1 MLENE
6 VMRGFGWLSA
16 LGRLLWRVWGRPWAD
31 RRRGHRGGHAD
42 SGQRREAGN
51 GGATARRAGGGSRK
65 AYLTSRFSLRSV
77 AVQAFV
83 WQLTVLVLLA
93 ATAMVALVLKTT
105 HDAQNDA
112 RHRSLAVAQGFAHS
126 PGVVRALQSPDPTA
140 VLQPLAEAARK
151 GSGVGFL
158 SVLSKSG
165 IRYTDPVPSLIG
177 RRAQGDIG
185 RAAAGQSFTE
195 IFKGKP
201 QSAVRALVPVT
212 DAQGA
217 VIGIV
222 SAGVQTVDVGATVNR
237 QLPVLF
243 GVAAGSLVL
252 AAGGA
257 ALVSRRLRRQTH
269 GLGPVEMTRMYEH
282 HDAVLH
288 SVREGVLILDE
299 DRCLVLANDEA
310 RQLLDMRASAEG
322 LPLDTLGLAPE
333 MAALLGS
340 GRTVTD
346 EVHPSGS
353 RLLAVNL
360 RPTDVHGGA
369 AGWVA
374 TLRDTTELRALAG
387 RAEEAR
393 ERLKL
398 LNEGSTRIGSTL
410 DLGRTAQELADVVV
424 PRLADFVSVNLLET
438 LLSGDEPPPGPVTG
452 AVLRRVAHRSVLEGT
467 PEALVAVGEIA
478 FYPENS
484 PQARCLATGRSEL
497 HQVAD
502 PAISA
507 WLAEDP
513 ARLAKSRA
521 HGFHSWIEVPLIAR
535 GTTLGVVD
543 FVRSRHPESF
553 ETDDLALA
561 EELVARTAVCLDNA
575 RRFNR
580 ERTAALT
587 LQRSLLPTRLPEQSA
602 VEAAFRYLPADPR
615 LGVGGDWFDVIP
627 LSGARVALVV
637 GDVVGHGIHASAT
650 MGRLRSAVQT
660 LADVDLA
667 PDELLTQLD
676 DLVIR
681 LAAESGTDAESA
693 ASGDVG
699 ATCLYAVYDPVSGRC
714 SLARAGHPAPAVV
727 RPDGTATVLE
737 LPAGPPLGLG
747 GLPFEAVETELPE
760 GSLLAL
766 YTDGLV
772 ESRQRGMDTGIE
784 VLRQA
789 LTAPGLSLDTLCDKV
804 VGTLLPDRP
813 ADDAA
818 LLLARV
824 QRLDGGQVATWDVPA
839 DPAAVAG
846 VRTDAVRRLSAWG
859 LEEVAFVT
867 ELVVSELV
875 TNAIRYGAAPIR
887 LRLIRD
893 RTLICEVT
901 DGSNT
906 APHLRRARVFDEGGR
921 GLLLVAQLTQR
932 WGVRQTTSGKII
944 WCEQALP
951 AGV

>member
-1 MLENE
+1 M
-6 VMRGFGWLSA
+6 
-16 LGRLLWRVWGRPWAD
+16 
-31 RRRGHRGGHAD
+31 
-42 SGQRREAGN
+42 
-51 GGATARRAGGGSRK
+51 
-65 AYLTSRFSLRSV
+65 
-77 AVQAFV
+77 

-93 ATAMVALVLKTT
+93 ATAMATLVLKTT
-105 HDAQNDA
+105 HDAQTDA
-112 RHRSLAVAQGFAHS
+112 RHRSLAVAEGFAHS
-126 PGVVRALQSPDPTA
+126 PGVAQALRSPDPTA

-158 SVLSKSG
+158 SVLSKNG
-165 IRYTDPVPSLIG
+165 IRYTDPVPGLIG
-177 RRAQGDIG
+177 RRAEGDIG

-195 IFKGKP
+195 VFKGRP

-212 DAQGA
+212 DAQGT

-243 GVAAGSLVL
+243 GVAAGSLAL

-288 SVREGVLILDE
+288 SVREGVLILDA
-299 DRCLVLANDEA
+299 DRRLVLANDEA
-310 RQLLDMRASAEG
+310 RQLLGMRASAEG
-322 LPLDTLGLAPE
+322 LRLDELGLVPE

-360 RPTDVHGGA
+360 RPTAVQGGP

-410 DLGRTAQELADVVV
+410 DLDRTAQELAEVAV

-438 LLSGDEPPPGPVTG
+438 LLSGDEPPPGPITG
-452 AVLRRVAHRSVLEGT
+452 AVLRRVTHRSVLEGT
-467 PEALVAVGEIA
+467 PEAVVGVGDVAV
-478 FYPENS
+478 YPENS
-484 PQARCLATGRSEL
+484 PQARCLETGRSEL
-497 HQVAD
+497 HRVAD
-502 PAISA
+502 PVISS
-507 WLAEDP
+507 WLATDP
-513 ARLAKSRA
+513 VRLARSRTY
-521 HGFHSWIEVPLIAR
+521 GFHSWITVPLIAR

-543 FVRSRHPESF
+543 FVRSRHPEPF

-587 LQRSLLPTRLPEQSA
+587 LQHSLLPRRLPAQSA
-602 VEAAFRYLPADPR
+602 VAAAFRYLPADPR

-650 MGRLRSAVQT
+650 MGRLRSAVLT

-681 LAAESGTDAESA
+681 LAAESGSNGEAGTDAESA
-693 ASGDVG
+693 APGDVG

-714 SLARAGHPAPAVV
+714 CLARAGHPAPAVAH
-727 RPDGTATVLE
+727 PDGTATILD

-747 GLPFEAVETELPE
+747 GLPFEAVETVLPE

-772 ESRQRGMDTGIE
+772 ESRQRGMDAG
-784 VLRQA
+784 LDMLQRA
-789 LTAPGLSLDTLCDKV
+789 LAAAPGLSLDALCDEV
-804 VGTLLPDRP
+804 VGTLLPDHP

-824 QRLDGGQVATWDVPA
+824 QRLDTGQVATWDVPA

-846 VRTDAVRRLSAWG
+846 VRADAVRQLTAWG
-859 LEEVAFVT
+859 LEEAAFVT

-875 TNAIRYGAAPIR
+875 TNAVRYGSAPIR

-901 DGSNT
+901 DGSST

-932 WGVRQTTSGKII
+932 WGARQATSGKVI
-944 WCEQALP
+944 WCEQTLP
-951 AGV
+951 AGAPEPA

>member
-1 MLENE
+1 
-6 VMRGFGWLSA
+6 MRRFSRFSVP
-16 LGRLLWRVWGRPWAD
+16 GRRSWRAPRRPRTGGRSW
-31 RRRGHRGGHAD
+31 
-42 SGQRREAGN
+42 
-51 GGATARRAGGGSRK
+51 K
-65 AYLTSRFSLRSV
+65 AYLTSLFSLRSV
-77 AVQAFV
+77 AGQAFV
-83 WQLTVLVLLA
+83 WQLTVLLLLA
-93 ATAMVALVLKTT
+93 VTAMVALVLKTT
-105 HDAQNDA
+105 HDAQDDA
-112 RHRSLAVAQGFAHS
+112 RHRSLAVAEGFAHS
-126 PGVVRALQSPDPTA
+126 PGVVQALQSPDPTA

-151 GSGVGFL
+151 GSGVGFV

-165 IRYTDPVPSLIG
+165 IRYTDPRPSLIG
-177 RRAQGDIG
+177 RPAQGDIG
-185 RAAAGQSFTE
+185 RAAAGQPFTE
-195 IFKGKP
+195 IFQGEP

-212 DAQGA
+212 DAQGT

-222 SAGVQTVDVGATVNR
+222 TAGVQTVDVGATVGR
-237 QLPVLF
+237 QLPVLL

-257 ALVSRRLRRQTH
+257 ALVSRRLQRQTH
-269 GLGPVEMTRMYEH
+269 GLGPVEMTQMYEH

-288 SVREGVLILDE
+288 AVREGVLILDA
-299 DRCLVLANDEA
+299 DGRLVLANDEA
-310 RQLLDMRASAEG
+310 RQLLGMRASAAG
-322 LPLDTLGLAPE
+322 LPLDALGLAPE

-360 RPTDVHGGA
+360 RPTAVHGGPT
-369 AGWVA
+369 GWVA

-410 DLGRTAQELADVVV
+410 DLERTAQELADVAV
-424 PRLADFVSVNLLET
+424 PRLADFVSVSVLEA
-438 LLSGDEPPPGPVTG
+438 LSSGDEPPPGPITG
-452 AVLRRVAHRSVLEGT
+452 AVLRRVAHRSVLEGA
-467 PEALVAVGEIA
+467 PEALVGVGEVA
-478 FYPENS
+478 VYPEDS

-497 HQVAD
+497 HRVPD
-502 PAISA
+502 PAVNA
-507 WLAEDP
+507 WLAQGS
-513 ARLAKSRA
+513 ALLAEGRA
-521 HGFHSWIEVPLIAR
+521 DGFHSWIEVPLIAR

-543 FVRSRHPESF
+543 FVRSRHPEPF
-553 ETDDLALA
+553 GTDDLALA
-561 EELVARTAVCLDNA
+561 EELAARAAVCLDNA

-587 LQRSLLPTRLPEQSA
+587 LQHSLLPRRLPQQSA

-637 GDVVGHGIHASAT
+637 GDVVGHGLHASAT
-650 MGRLRSAVQT
+650 MGRLRSAVRT
-660 LADVDLA
+660 LADVDLP

-681 LAAESGTDAESA
+681 LAADSETDAEFA
-693 ASGDVG
+693 APGEVG

-714 SLARAGHPAPAVV
+714 CLARAGHPAPAVAY
-727 RPDGTATVLE
+727 PDGTTALLD

-747 GLPFEAVETELPE
+747 GLPFEAVETVLPE

-766 YTDGLV
+766 YTDGLI
-772 ESRQRGMDTGIE
+772 ESRQREIDAGVE
-784 VLRQA
+784 RLQQA
-789 LTAPGLSLDTLCDKV
+789 LTAPDLSLDAMCDKV
-804 VGTLLPDRP
+804 VETLLPARP
-813 ADDAA
+813 VDDAA

-824 QRLDGGQVATWDVPA
+824 QCLGTGQVATWEVPA

-846 VRTDAVRRLSAWG
+846 VRTDAVRQLSAWG
-859 LEEVAFVT
+859 LEDIAFVT
-867 ELVVSELV
+867 ELIVSELV
-875 TNAIRYGAAPIR
+875 TNAVRYGAAPIR

-893 RTLICEVT
+893 RALICEVS

-932 WGVRQTTSGKII
+932 WGTRQTTSGKVI
-944 WCEQALP
+944 WCEQTLP

>member
-1 MLENE
+1 
-6 VMRGFGWLSA
+6 MRGFGWLSA
-16 LGRLLWRVWGRPWAD
+16 LGRPLWRAPRRLWPD
-31 RRRGHRGGHAD
+31 RRRGPQRGHRIPGPGRDA
-42 SGQRREAGN
+42 GEAGP
-51 GGATARRAGGGSRK
+51 APRRAAGRSWK
-65 AYLTSRFSLRSV
+65 TFLASLFNLRTV
-77 AVQAFV
+77 AGQAFV
-83 WQLTVLVLLA
+83 WQLTVLILIA
-93 ATAMVALVLKTT
+93 ATAMVTLVVKTT
-105 HDAQNDA
+105 NDAQSDA
-112 RHRSLAVAQGFAHS
+112 RHRSLAVAAGFAHS
-126 PGVVRALQSPDPTA
+126 PGVVQALQSPDPSA
-140 VLQPLAEAARK
+140 ALQPLAEAARK
-151 GSGVGFL
+151 DSGVGFV

-165 IRYTDPVPSLIG
+165 IRYTDPVPGLIG
-177 RRAQGDIG
+177 QRAQGDIG
-185 RAAAGQSFTE
+185 RAAAGESFTE
-195 IFKGKP
+195 LFKGRP

-212 DAQGA
+212 DADGT

-222 SAGVQTVDVGATVNR
+222 SAGVQTVDVGATVSR
-237 QLPVLF
+237 QLPVLV

-257 ALVSRRLRRQTH
+257 ALVSRRLQRQTH

-288 SVREGVLILDE
+288 SVREGVLILDAE
-299 DRCLVLANDEA
+299 KRLILANDEA
-310 RQLLDMRASAEG
+310 RQLLGMRASAEG
-322 LPLDTLGLAPE
+322 LALDALGLAPE

-360 RPTDVHGGA
+360 RPTATHGGSD
-369 AGWVA
+369 GWVA
-374 TLRDTTELRALAG
+374 TLRDTTELSALAG

-410 DLGRTAQELADVVV
+410 DLGRTSQELADVAV

-438 LLSGDEPPPGPVTG
+438 LLTGEELPPGPITG
-452 AVLRRVAHRSVLEGT
+452 TELRRMAHRSVLEGT
-467 PEALVAVGEIA
+467 PEALVDVGDIV
-478 FYPENS
+478 FYPEDS
-484 PQARCLATGRSEL
+484 PQARCLATGQSEL
-497 HQVAD
+497 HRVAD
-502 PAISA
+502 PAIDA
-507 WLAEDP
+507 WLAADP
-513 ARLAKSRA
+513 ARLAKGRA
-521 HGFHSWIEVPLIAR
+521 YGFHSWIEVPLIAR

-543 FVRSRHPESF
+543 FARSRYPEPF
-553 ETDDLALA
+553 EADDLALA

-575 RRFNR
+575 WRFNR

-587 LQRSLLPTRLPEQSA
+587 LQHSLLPRRLPEQSA

-650 MGRLRSAVQT
+650 MGRLRSAVRT

-681 LAAESGTDAESA
+681 LTAESESDGEFA
-693 ASGDVG
+693 APGDVG

-714 SLARAGHPAPAVV
+714 CLARAGHPAPAVA
-727 RPDGTATVLE
+727 RPDDTAALLD

-747 GLPFEAVETELPE
+747 GLPFEAMETVLPE

-772 ESRQRGMDTGIE
+772 ESRQRGMDAGLDA
-784 VLRQA
+784 LRQA
-789 LTAPGLSLDTLCDKV
+789 LTAPGHSLDALCDKV
-804 VGTLLPDRP
+804 VETLLPDRP

-824 QRLDGGQVATWDVPA
+824 QRLDAERVATWDVPA

-846 VRTDAVRRLSAWG
+846 VRADAVSRLSAWG
-859 LEEVAFVT
+859 LEDIAFVT
-867 ELVVSELV
+867 ELIVSELV
-875 TNAIRYGAAPIR
+875 TNAVRYGAAPIR

-893 RTLICEVT
+893 RALICEVS

-932 WGVRQTTSGKII
+932 WGTRQTTNGKVI

-951 AGV
+951 AGG

>member
-1 MLENE
+1 
-6 VMRGFGWLSA
+6 
-16 LGRLLWRVWGRPWAD
+16 
-31 RRRGHRGGHAD
+31 
-42 SGQRREAGN
+42 
-51 GGATARRAGGGSRK
+51 
-65 AYLTSRFSLRSV
+65 
-77 AVQAFV
+77 
-83 WQLTVLVLLA
+83 
-93 ATAMVALVLKTT
+93 MVALVLKTT
-105 HDAQNDA
+105 NDAQADA
-112 RHRSLAVAQGFAHS
+112 RHRSLAVAAGFAHS
-126 PGVVRALQSPDPTA
+126 PGVVQALQSPDPTA
-140 VLQPLAEAARK
+140 ILQPLAEAARQ
-151 GSGVGFL
+151 GSAVDFV
-158 SVLSKSG
+158 SVLSRSG
-165 IRYTDPVPSLIG
+165 IRYTDPVPGLIG
-177 RRAQGDIG
+177 QRAQGDIA

-195 IFKGKP
+195 VFEGEP
-201 QSAVRALVPVT
+201 QNAVRALVPVT

-222 SAGVQTVDVGATVNR
+222 SAGVQTVDVGAEANR
-237 QLPVLF
+237 RLPVLI
-243 GVAAGSLVL
+243 GAAAGSLAL

-288 SVREGVLILDE
+288 SVREGVLILDA
-299 DRCLVLANDEA
+299 DRRLVLANDEA
-310 RQLLDMRASAEG
+310 RQLLGMHPTAEG
-322 LPLDTLGLAPE
+322 LPLDELGLDPE
-333 MAALLGS
+333 MTALLAS

-346 EVHPSGS
+346 EVHPAGN

-360 RPTDVHGGA
+360 RPTAVRGGP
-369 AGWVA
+369 AGCVA

-387 RAEEAR
+387 RAEEAQD
-393 ERLKL
+393 RLKL
-398 LNEGSTRIGSTL
+398 LNEGSARIGSTL
-410 DLGRTAQELADVVV
+410 DLTRTAQELAEVVV
-424 PRLADFVSVNLLET
+424 PRLADFVSVNLLES
-438 LLSGDEPPPGPVTG
+438 LLGGDEPPPGPITG
-452 AVLRRVAHRSVLEGT
+452 AVLRRMAHQSVRAGA
-467 PEALVAVGEIA
+467 PEASVEVGEVA
-478 FYPENS
+478 FYPEES
-484 PQARCLATGRSEL
+484 PQAHCLATGRSEL
-497 HQVAD
+497 LQLAD
-502 PAISA
+502 PATSA
-507 WLAEDP
+507 WLAADP

-521 HGFHSWIEVPLIAR
+521 YGFHSWIEVPLIAR

-543 FVRSRHPESF
+543 FVRSRRPEPF
-553 ETDDLALA
+553 ETDDLVLA

-587 LQRSLLPTRLPEQSA
+587 LQHSLLPRRLPEQSA

-650 MGRLRSAVQT
+650 MGRLRSAVRT

-681 LAAESGTDAESA
+681 LAAESETDSEFATPGE
-693 ASGDVG
+693 VG
-699 ATCLYAVYDPVSGRC
+699 ATCLYAVYDPVSGHC
-714 SLARAGHPAPAVV
+714 CLARAGHPAPAVAL
-727 RPDGTATVLE
+727 PDGTAAILD

-747 GLPFEAVETELPE
+747 GLPFEAVETVLPE

-772 ESRQRGMDTGIE
+772 ESRQRGMDAGLE
-784 VLRQA
+784 ALQQA
-789 LTAPGLSLDTLCDKV
+789 LTVPGLSLDTLCDRI
-804 VGTLLPDRP
+804 VGTLLPDHP

-824 QRLDGGQVATWDVPA
+824 QRLDIGQVATWDVPA

-846 VRTDAVRRLSAWG
+846 VRADAVRRLSAWG

-875 TNAIRYGAAPIR
+875 TNAIRYGGDPIQ

-901 DGSNT
+901 DGSST

-921 GLLLVAQLTQR
+921 GLLLVAQLAQR
-932 WGVRQTTSGKII
+932 WGARQTTSGKII
-944 WCEQALP
+944 WCEQTLP